1 MAQKQEA
8 MDRRQSAPST
18 WNLERD
24 KTLAAKK
31 LVEWNDEGI
40 ACNWTR
46 ASRTYLFGSAFEG
59 YTLTNLSGFGCDV
72 RGADLVLDGDDVP
85 ITVNRVRALGKAFVA
100 KTGANDDPVP
110 QFVTNDGTYDQ
121 QQAAKNMDDVVC
133 SEYSQQQG
141 GYADFHALC
150 RKLELMVTTALGRG
164 WIFVFPGTY
173 GGRVKPEAEIDDGL
187 TINVIR
193 EHQYGRIIRL
203 SRSTWRDPEALIAKC
218 GKKHKQA
225 ILDNVEV
232 LQPDIKS
239 GAATKAFPTMNHE
252 VTPTQRLVR
261 VVQGWSISLG
271 KNDPG
276 RELFTLKDGHW
287 LEDNKWERASPPGR
301 HIDYEEELSA
311 AGGTPL
317 TQTIYRLFCREQE
330 LIHDVD
336 QVERNMPIEVM
347 VTRTGDPSSSG
358 TTVKK
363 QLESAKGIVVLEVP
377 NVEGAVQAMEMKGLP
392 RKSME
397 LLTLYSG
404 LQHEIPGISRG
415 HADATQQKNV
425 SSGIQASLEAS
436 LFPELHADFVL
447 RFNRFRA
454 VDCAEL
460 FVWAIQDI
468 VENGDLYSIWAGDD
482 ETKRML
488 KGDDLDLD
496 MQKYKIAV
504 KAASARK
511 DSPASRLAKAEKWLT
526 DPTVTFTGA
535 DMAQF
540 WKTEDVDRFTEELDA
555 ITEGVRKQIRKWR
568 SLPLAQ
574 AETQYR
580 SPAKW
585 MTIQGLESA
594 LRVVVA
600 DYEDA
605 RDSNVPEPRLRLWE
619 NYMNQCT
626 SLIRTLKKEE
636 AMLQALAAG
645 HTPGATNG
653 PAVPGAAAGAAAGPG
668 PSPGGPAAGPGGPP
682 N

>member
-1 MAQKQEA
+1 MAPKQQSS
-8 MDRRQSAPST
+8 DRRQSAPST

-24 KTLAAKK
+24 KALAAKK

-40 ACNWTR
+40 AANWTR
-46 ASRTYLFGSAFEG
+46 ASRAYLFASAFEG
-59 YTLTNLSGFGCDV
+59 YTLTNLSGFGCNV
-72 RGADLVLDGDDVP
+72 LQTDLALDGDEVP

-100 KTGANDDPVP
+100 KTGANDDVVP
-110 QFVTNDGTYDQ
+110 QFVTNSGTFDQ
-121 QQAAKNMDDVVC
+121 QQSAENMDRVVC
-133 SEYSQQQG
+133 AEYEQQQG
-141 GYADFHALC
+141 AYADFHALC

-164 WIFVFPGTY
+164 WVFVFPGNY
-173 GGRVKPEAEIDDGL
+173 GGRIKPEAEIDDGL
-187 TINVIR
+187 TINMVR

-203 SRSTWRDPEALIAKC
+203 SRSTWRDPESEIAKYP
-218 GKKHKQA
+218 KKRQA
-225 ILDNVEV
+225 ILENVEV
-232 LQPDIKS
+232 MQPDIKAGS
-239 GAATKAFPTMNHE
+239 GIRAFPDLN
-252 VTPTQRLVR
+252 TQVSPSLRLVR
-261 VVQGWSISLG
+261 VVQGWSIGLG
-271 KNDPG
+271 AKDPG
-276 RELFTLKDGHW
+276 REMFVLKDGTV
-287 LEDNKWERASPPGR
+287 LEDNRWDRPSPPCR

-311 AGGTPL
+311 GGGTPL

-330 LIHDVD
+330 LINDAD
-336 QVERNMPIEVM
+336 QVERNMPCEVLL
-347 VTRTGDPSSSG
+347 TRTGDQMSAG

-363 QLESAKGIVVLEVP
+363 QLESAKGIIVVEVP
-377 NVEGAVQAMEMKGLP
+377 QVEGAVEAMEMKGLP
-392 RKSME
+392 RKTME
-397 LLTLYSG
+397 LLTLYAG

-415 HADATQQKNV
+415 HADATQQKNI

-468 VENGDLYSIWAGDD
+468 VEAGDLYEVWAGDD
-482 ETKRML
+482 ETKRMV

-496 MQKYKIAV
+496 MQKYKIQI
-504 KAASARK
+504 KPASSRK
-511 DSPASRLAKAEKWLT
+511 DSPATRLQKAEKWLT

-540 WKTEDVDRFTEELDA
+540 WKTYDVDRFSEELDA
-555 ITEGVRKQIRKWR
+555 ITDGVRRQIRKWR
-568 SLPLAQ
+568 SLPILEAQ
-574 AETQYR
+574 AQYR

-605 RDSNVPEPRLRLWE
+605 RDSNVPEDRLGLWE

-626 SLIRTLKKEE
+626 SLIRTLKTEE
-636 AMLQALAAG
+636 AKLQAIAAG
-645 HTPGATNG
+645 HNPGAPNAAG
-653 PAVPGAAAGAAAGPG
+653 PGANPG
-668 PSPGGPAAGPGGPP
+668 PSPGGPTIAPGRVP